1 MIAFSYHRA
10 CIGKPEKRIVDGKLQ
25 LWLGDKRIN
34 LGYGWIT
41 AELPFEDIYEMLS
54 VGGYAFAP
62 ALNSDHRIEENF
74 VSHELALVDIDGGM
88 TLEELQTFPFYQL
101 YGSGFYTTPSH
112 TAEQHKFRILYRLP
126 CAITDG
132 ETMRVIYEGLLAVH
146 GFADIACKDPVRLFF
161 GTINA
166 THREITDRSIDAE
179 GLQCLI
185 QARDIV
191 LEHKQVE
198 QTIIVENFKEHGP
211 KTPEQVGE
219 LLDELR
225 KHYPDLNYATR
236 RDVTWAVAGSVG
248 NSVAVSLMRQRWS
261 DHDKNGK
268 YEVIVNSRKNTSGK
282 QVSLGTI
289 YHMIRQHNPGFGR
302 KSGKT
307 SGHLHATRHLDY
319 LTQMEEVEEMKK
331 YIKELEDGSIN

>member
-1 MIAFSYHRA
+1 MIAFSYHKE

-25 LWLGDKRIN
+25 LWLDNKRIN
-34 LGYGWIT
+34 LGYGWVT

-62 ALNSDHRIEENF
+62 ALNSDHRIEQNF

-88 TLEELQTFPFYQL
+88 NLEELQQFPFYQL
-101 YGSGFYTTPSH
+101 YGSGYYTTPSH
-112 TAEQHKFRILYRLP
+112 TDQHHKFRILYRLP
-126 CAITDG
+126 CPITDG

-161 GTINA
+161 GTINSI
-166 THREITDRSIDAE
+166 HRERTDRSIDAE

-191 LEHKQVE
+191 LERKQAE
-198 QTIIVENFKEHGP
+198 QTVVAENLKEHGP

-225 KHYPDLNYATR
+225 KHYSDLNYATR

-248 NSVAVSLMRQRWS
+248 AETAVSLMRQRWS

-268 YEVIVNSRKNTSGK
+268 YEVIVNSRKSTSGR

-289 YHMIRQHNPGFGR
+289 YHMIRQHNPTYGR
-302 KSGKT
+302 RSAPN
-307 SGHLHATRHLDY
+307 SRLLHTGAHLDY
-319 LTQMEEVEEMKK
+319 LSEMAQVEEMKK
-331 YIKELEDGSIN
+331 YIKELQNGSDN

>member
-1 MIAFSYHRA
+1 MIAFSYHNE
-10 CIGKPEKRIVDGKLQ
+10 CVGKPEKRIVDGKLQ
-25 LWLGDKRIN
+25 LWIGNKRIN
-34 LGYGWIT
+34 LGYGWST

-54 VGGYAFAP
+54 TGGYAFAP
-62 ALNSDHRIEENF
+62 ALTSDHRIEENF

-101 YGSGFYTTPSH
+101 YGSGYYTTPSH

-126 CAITDG
+126 CAITDA

-166 THREITDRSIDAE
+166 IARERTDRGIDAE

-191 LEHKQVE
+191 LAHKQAE
-198 QTIIVENFKEHGP
+198 QTIVIENFREHGP
-211 KTPEQVGE
+211 KTAEQVGE

-225 KHYPDLNYATR
+225 KHYGDLNYATR

-248 NSVAVSLMRQRWS
+248 ATVAVSLMRQRWS

-289 YHMIRQHNPGFGR
+289 YHMIRLHNPKFGR

-307 SGHLHATRHLDY
+307 AGHLHVSQHLDY
-319 LTQMEEVEEMKK
+319 ITQMDQLQEIKS
-331 YIKELEDGSIN
+331 YIKELENGPVN